1 MMRRRRTARA
11 RRVRLVAAGAVAL
24 SLMACSAGDIAE
36 DGGQRSTAASA
47 LAARVG
53 RSGTE
58 DLGSVA
64 PPTLAPG
71 QTAHRI
77 GTSFQYQSF
86 VITVGHAVHDRDAQ
100 RLTLGLRFENISGG
114 FAQTDASAELALGD
128 GTTVPISGDLF
139 EVPPGVAVDVT
150 AVATTVPDDPVA
162 EGVVTWGRPAFD
174 QPVFRLD
181 GSGGENL
188 WLPADVALDA
198 WTQIG
203 KFGIHLTGVQVHASR
218 IDLGIQA
225 EPGERILRVFV
236 EELTARGTTSPFDA
250 RGNLLLGLPS
260 GEVVDAVDGS
270 PMAAQLSW
278 TAQGGQWADFAVPAD
293 VDGSYELLLA
303 SMPKVGFGTLRPEL
317 VERRVIP
324 FDLIDI
330 GPGPAPEP
338 TRLAFPSPYPPA
350 PGGVGDPF
358 VVDLDVGSM
367 NVPGYDV
374 APKRLAYDPSTRT
387 ATLDATVTSMVSAAE
402 PDDGL
407 LSAAP
412 TFGFRVLLESDGRL
426 ATGVVEGDGVVD
438 ADEPTE
444 LTFEFSDVRSLTPG
458 SGGLLIGPSEG
469 AVSSMPLGVDSDLVA
484 WPPDPV
490 AQAVDAPPVVAGDWT
505 VQLRSY
511 RLGLFNPSIRPGV
524 GRRQLEISLEATASP
539 TAQVRSL
546 GLSFRPQYQVLLASG
561 TGYDQA
567 AVADSGL
574 VELTPG
580 QSVALTVTFDVADA
594 FQGGRVPVV
603 VRSRAEFAEL
613 AEHWVEVRFLAD
625 LTNVVATG
633 EDF

>member
-1 MMRRRRTARA
+1 M
-11 RRVRLVAAGAVAL
+11 VAAGAAVL
-24 SLMACSAGDIAE
+24 CLVACS
-36 DGGQRSTAASA
+36 GGEVTGGEQGSTAASA
-47 LAARVG
+47 LAARVEIAG
-53 RSGTE
+53 SGAP
-58 DLGSVA
+58 GSGA
-64 PPTLAPG
+64 SPTLGPG
-71 QTAHRI
+71 QTAHQV

-86 VITVGHAVHDRDAQ
+86 VITVGHAVYDRDAQ
-100 RLTLGLRFENISGG
+100 RLTVGLRFENISGG
-114 FAQTDASAELALGD
+114 FAQTDATAELALGD
-128 GTTVPISGDLF
+128 GTTVPMSGDLF

-150 AVATTVPDDPVA
+150 AVATMVPDDPVA
-162 EGVVTWGRPAFD
+162 AGVVTWGRPAFD

-181 GSGGENL
+181 GTGGDNL

-198 WTQIG
+198 WAQIG
-203 KFGIHLTGVQVHASR
+203 KFGIHLTGVQVHAST

-225 EPGERILRVFV
+225 EPGERVLRVFV

-250 RGNLLLGLPS
+250 RGNLLLRLPS
-260 GEVVDAVDGS
+260 GEVVDAIDGS

-278 TAQGGQWADFAVPAD
+278 TAQGGQWADFVVPAD

-317 VERRVIP
+317 VERRAIP
-324 FDLIDI
+324 FDLTDV
-330 GPGPAPEP
+330 GPGPAPDP
-338 TRLAFPSPYPPA
+338 TGLAFPAAYPPA
-350 PGGVGDPF
+350 PEGVGDAF
-358 VVDLDVGSM
+358 AVDLDVGSM

-374 APKRLAYDPSTRT
+374 APTRLAYDPSTRT
-387 ATLDATVTSMVSAAE
+387 ATLDATVTSLVSAAE

-444 LTFEFSDVRSLTPG
+444 LTFAFTDVRSLTPD

-490 AQAVDAPPVVAGDWT
+490 AQAIDAPPVVAGDWT

-511 RLGLFNPSIRPGV
+511 RLGLFNASIRPGV
-524 GRRQLEISLEATASP
+524 GRRQLEISLEATASSSAP
-539 TAQVRSL
+539 VRAL
-546 GLSFRPQYQVLLASG
+546 GLSFRPQYQLLLASG

-580 QSVALTVTFDVADA
+580 ESVELTVTFDVADA

-613 AEHWVEVRFLAD
+613 LEHWVEVRFVAD
-625 LTNVVATG
+625 LTAVETTG
-633 EDF
+633 DDF